1 MKFEGTTALRHTP
14 KQIRG
19 QRKVDHILRS
29 AEALFAEVG
38 FENATTNA
46 ISARAGVSI
55 GSLYQFFASKDA
67 ILEAMADRYLEQ
79 TRLELGR
86 LMESA
91 AEFELDEFLS
101 RIIAVSI
108 KLQEQRPYFLQCLS
122 VSQPSPSLSRGVNRL
137 VNELTNYVL
146 RLLER
151 AAVETDAKNLR
162 MRARICVVLLG
173 SMLPLALHARGR
185 ERSRAVNEI
194 KLMLKSYLEPML
206 KVPGKL

>member
-1 MKFEGTTALRHTP
+1 MKFEETTALRHTP

-79 TRLELGR
+79 TRLELGQ
-86 LMESA
+86 LMESSS
-91 AEFELDEFLS
+91 EFELDEFINRML
-101 RIIAVSI
+101 ALAI
-108 KLQEQRPYFLQCLS
+108 KLQEQRPYFLQCLA
-122 VSQPSPSLSRGVNRL
+122 VSQPSPSLGRAVEKL
-137 VNELTNYVL
+137 VDELTGYVL

-151 AAVETDAKNLR
+151 ATTETDPKTLR
-162 MRARICVVLLG
+162 MRARICVIMIG
-173 SMLPLALHARGR
+173 SMLPLAVHTRGR
-185 ERSRAVNEI
+185 ERLRATDET
-194 KLMLKSYLEPML
+194 KLLLKSYIEPML